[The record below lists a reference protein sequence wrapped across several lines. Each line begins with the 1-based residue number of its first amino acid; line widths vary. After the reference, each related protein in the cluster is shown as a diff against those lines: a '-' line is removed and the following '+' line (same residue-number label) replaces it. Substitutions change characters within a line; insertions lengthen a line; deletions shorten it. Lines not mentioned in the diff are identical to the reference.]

1 MILNLKDEKL
11 KRSLNLDKKI
21 AVRVPNNPCLLS
33 ILKECKLIVGTSA
46 NLSGAQ
52 SFNNP
57 DECFKKIDGYD
68 VFVDGGVISS
78 KGESTVIELDKDLK
92 ILRQGIISK
101 KEIMDIF

>member
-1 MILNLKDEKL
+1 MVLNLKDEKL

-33 ILKECKLIVGTSA
+33 ILEECKLIVGTSA

-52 SFNNP
+52 SFDNP
-57 DECFKKIDGYD
+57 DECFKQIDGYD
-68 VFVDGGVISS
+68 VFVDGGIISS
-78 KGESTVIELDKDLK
+78 KGESTVVEFDKDLK

-101 KEIMDIF
+101 K